1 MPNQPN
7 ITPGDVQ
14 QPEVNDGPARYCRDC
29 ERAAAAPGDH
39 LCPRCRQAQL
49 KGARRRALRRQT
61 IPALIRLCQN
71 GVTAPSGKTVQ
82 ITGGAYPLSMWSK
95 DDLVAAI
102 MSAEFADAEAL

>member
-7 ITPGDVQ
+7 IIPGGGR
-14 QPEVNDGPARYCRDC
+14 QPEVNDGPARCCRDC
-29 ERAAAAPGDH
+29 ERAAAGPDDY
-39 LCPRCRQAQL
+39 LCPRCRQSQL
-49 KGARRRALRRQT
+49 KDARRRALRRQT
-61 IPALIRLCQN
+61 IPALVGLCQN

-82 ITGGAYPLSMWSK
+82 ITGAYPLGTWSK